1 MRRLDKYHYRHLL
14 LNYNI
19 YEGLS
24 EGSLKGIDGGPSNFP
39 RCFVSLEWGWG
50 GREGL
55 AHKVVLNGCV
65 SVATVNADKMFVS
78 QDKISHDFSS
88 FPFLSKSL
96 SRLNMGY

>member
-1 MRRLDKYHYRHLL
+1 M
-14 LNYNI
+14 
-19 YEGLS
+19 G
-24 EGSLKGIDGGPSNFP
+24 
-39 RCFVSLEWGWG
+39 G